1 MSTEVAGRGGGM
13 IPKKQTWKSKSKSK
27 PKGPSAETV
36 GLLLARSGGVCEIC
50 GRAEAT
56 EIHHRKYR
64 SRGGGH
70 NIENLLHV
78 CGMGNASGCHGRCHS
93 GEGEA
98 HGWAVHAW
106 QNPALV
112 PVRRADGLLWFPT
125 TGGGWVLCD
134 DTTDF

>member
-1 MSTEVAGRGGGM
+1 M
-13 IPKKQTWKSKSKSK
+13 IPKKQTWKSKSKRK

-36 GLLLARSGGVCEIC
+36 GLLHARSGGVCEIC

-98 HGWAVHAW
+98 NGWAVHAW
-106 QNPALV
+106 QDERTV
-112 PVRRADGLLWFPT
+112 PVTLRDGRYRLDEW
-125 TGGGWVLCD
+125 GGKSEYQIEH
-134 DTTDF
+134 